1 MNTSIRLAALLV
13 GLVFPLPAMALCALC
28 TCTVSTTNVAFG
40 AYDPTSP
47 SADDVTGTVTLN
59 CTGLLA
65 LSGTIDIAFSPGI
78 SGTALA
84 RQLRKGSN
92 QLNYN
97 LYTDNARTIVWG
109 DGTGG
114 TSKVTSTV
122 PLGLLSF
129 STSVP
134 VYGRIPARQWVAAGA
149 YTDSVI
155 VTITY

>member
-1 MNTSIRLAALLV
+1 MSTSIRIAALLA
-13 GLVFPLPAMALCALC
+13 GLAFPLPAAALCALC
-28 TCTVSTTNVAFG
+28 TCTVSTTNIAFG
-40 AYDPTSP
+40 AYDPTAP
-47 SADDVTGTVTLN
+47 TADDVNGN
-59 CTGLLA
+59 ISISCTGLLA
-65 LSGTIDIAFSPGI
+65 LSGTIDVTLSPGV

-97 LYTDNARTIVWG
+97 LYTDVARTIVWG

-122 PLGLLSF
+122 PLGVLSF
-129 STSVP
+129 TNSVP

-149 YTDSVI
+149 YTDSVVI
-155 VTITY
+155 TITY